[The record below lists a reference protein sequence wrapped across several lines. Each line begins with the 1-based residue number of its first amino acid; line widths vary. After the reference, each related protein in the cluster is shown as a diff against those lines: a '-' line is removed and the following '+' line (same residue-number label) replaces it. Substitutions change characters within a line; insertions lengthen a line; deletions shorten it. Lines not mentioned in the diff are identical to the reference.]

1 MFDGLLIK
9 TEFWSLV
16 FFSLVVPAGIFWGL
30 MSTRKMS
37 HGTVLR
43 FGILLVVLS
52 GLDFGLLKQIFAI
65 TRAMPSLADDKIFNS
80 EYSIA
85 LYLLPV
91 LYAGVGTNMISHIL
105 ISHLK
110 GAEQAFEEDKESA
123 AIKAQFEAHRES
135 GSGATQPTA
144 PAPMKR

>member
-16 FFSLVVPAGIFWGL
+16 LFSLVVPAGIFWGL

-37 HGTVLR
+37 HGTVLG
-43 FGILLVVLS
+43 FGILLVALS
-52 GLDFGLLKQIFAI
+52 GLDFGLLKQIFAM
-65 TRAMPSLADDKIFNS
+65 TSSMPSLANDKIFRS
-80 EYSIA
+80 EFSIA

-91 LYAGVGTNMISHIL
+91 LYAGVGTNLISHVL

-110 GAEQAFEEDKESA
+110 GAEQAFDKEKEA
-123 AIKAQFEAHRES
+123 AAKKAHFEAHQ
-135 GSGATQPTA
+135 GS
-144 PAPMKR
+144 

>member
-16 FFSLVVPAGIFWGL
+16 LFSLVVPFGIFWGL
-30 MSTRKMS
+30 LGTRKMS
-37 HGTVLR
+37 HGTVLG

-65 TRAMPSLADDKIFNS
+65 TKAMPSLADDKIFNS

-110 GAEQAFEEDKESA
+110 GAEQAFDLERENA
-123 AIKAQFEAHRES
+123 AKKAQFEAHRES
-135 GSGATQPTA
+135 APGAAQPAA